1 MPLYDMDQQW
11 PFLKAS
17 SVSSRMYLFFMG
29 TPPPK
34 TLKHRGFFGGSLS
47 LVTLFFSETS
57 LFPLHRLGEDLSTLI
72 LKEILEQSI
81 CEGRT
86 VLGGG
91 GEETRSAYMGTGTE
105 TGEERQG

>member
-1 MPLYDMDQQW
+1 MAFPESLLCVKSNVFVFYGN
-11 PFLKAS
+11 P
-17 SVSSRMYLFFMG
+17 
-29 TPPPK
+29 TPQ

-57 LFPLHRLGEDLSTLI
+57 LFPLHRLGEDLATLI

-81 CEGRT
+81 CERRT
-86 VLGGG
+86 VLGGE
-91 GEETRSAYMGTGTE
+91 EETRSAYVGMGTE